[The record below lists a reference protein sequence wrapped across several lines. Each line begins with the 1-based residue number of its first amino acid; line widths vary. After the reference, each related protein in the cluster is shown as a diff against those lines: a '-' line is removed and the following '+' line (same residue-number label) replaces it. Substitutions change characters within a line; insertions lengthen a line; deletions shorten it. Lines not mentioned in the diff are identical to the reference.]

1 MSTIDIEYME
11 GYKNVIK
18 EKAKT
23 KENEIIVTSEG
34 DMKNY
39 LKFALRVL
47 T

>member
-1 MSTIDIEYME
+1 ME

-18 EKAKT
+18 KKAKT